1 MDYEEDKHSGEMG
14 KTGFITV
21 IVLCLLA
28 IGAVS
33 YFAISG
39 MSAKVDNKNKSSG
52 ASRDNKAYSSEES
65 SYNSSVKEPEFDIPE
80 PSSSVNK
87 SESEIPYGNTE
98 KEAAKPEKKTTEPKN
113 FILPVK
119 GNVSKGYSDS
129 SLQYS
134 ATYGDMRLHT
144 GIDIICK
151 TGTDVKSAADGTV
164 ISVDE
169 SATLGRVI
177 TVDHG
182 GDLTVKYC
190 GFESVNVKESDSVKC
205 GDVLGTSGTVP
216 AEAND
221 QPHIHIEL
229 YQAGE
234 LASPLEVF
242 GKD

>member
-1 MDYEEDKHSGEMG
+1 MDYEEGKHGSELG
-14 KTGFITV
+14 KTGFITI

-39 MSAKVDNKNKSSG
+39 MRTKVDGKEKTSS
-52 ASRDNKAYSSEES
+52 DNKAYSSYES
-65 SYNSSVKEPEFDIPE
+65 SYNSSVNEPEFEVPA

-87 SESEIPYGNTE
+87 TESGIPYEDAAKTE
-98 KEAAKPEKKTTEPKN
+98 KKASKAQT

-119 GNVSKGYSDS
+119 GNVSKGYSDTA
-129 SLQYS
+129 LQYS

-144 GIDIICK
+144 GIDILCK

-164 ISVDE
+164 VSVEE

-182 GDLTVKYC
+182 GDVTVKYC

-216 AEAND
+216 SEAND

-234 LASPLEVF
+234 CISPLEIF
-242 GKD
+242 GKN